1 MKCISIEALVN
12 IAINASFLFSY
23 TNLTKL
29 RILYAKIEEMKN
41 MGRVSLY
48 PRKLAEMFNASLK

>member
-1 MKCISIEALVN
+1 MKSISIEALVN

-29 RILYAKIEEMKN
+29 RKKRIKNEKN
-41 MGRVSLY
+41 MLTK
-48 PRKLAEMFNASLK
+48 RKEM